1 MQNIYSEWFFKN
13 SIKTQRSPLPVML
26 QTLFTR
32 RALKALEG
40 HLKGTHRALKGH
52 LRTRRALGY
61 SKNTWGLKAL
71 G

>member
-13 SIKTQRSPLPVML
+13 STKTQMSPLPVVL

-32 RALKALEG
+32 HSKALEG
-40 HLKGTHRALKGH
+40 HLKDTHRALKEH

>member
-1 MQNIYSEWFFKN
+1 MVFQKLYKNAKESTPSNVADLIY
-13 SIKTQRSPLPVML
+13 
-26 QTLFTR
+26 
-32 RALKALEG
+32 
-40 HLKGTHRALKGH
+40 LKGTHRALKGH